1 MATMVRLS
9 REQIDKLFVAMD
21 EMEKNLKDIHAE
33 LIELGVP
40 TETLNR
46 FARMH
51 DRYTADVAFLKKQ
64 RELGKSED
72 DYPSPS

>member
-9 REQIDKLFVAMD
+9 REQIDQMFVEMD
-21 EMEKNLKDIHAE
+21 EMEKNLKSIHAE

-40 TETLNR
+40 KDTLSR

-51 DRYTADVAFLKKQ
+51 DRYTAGVAYLMKQ
-64 RELGKSED
+64 RDLGKTEG
-72 DYPSPS
+72 

>member
-9 REQIDKLFVAMD
+9 REQIDHMFVEMD
-21 EMEKNLKDIHAE
+21 EMEKNLKSIHAE

-40 TETLNR
+40 KSTLNR

-51 DRYTADVAFLKKQ
+51 DRYTQGVAFLMKQ
-64 RELGKSED
+64 RDLGKAD
-72 DYPSPS
+72 G

>member
-9 REQIDKLFVAMD
+9 REQIDQMFVAMD
-21 EMEKNLKDIHAE
+21 EMEKNLKSIHAE

-40 TETLNR
+40 KDTLNR

-51 DRYTADVAFLKKQ
+51 DRYTADVAFLMKQ
-64 RELGKSED
+64 RDLGKDED
-72 DYPSPS
+72 

>member
-9 REQIDKLFVAMD
+9 REQIDQMFVEMD
-21 EMEKNLKDIHAE
+21 EMEKSLKAIHEE

-40 TETLNR
+40 KPTLSR

-51 DRYTADVAFLKKQ
+51 DRYTSGVAFLMKQ
-64 RELGKSED
+64 RDLGKTEAD
-72 DYPSPS
+72 

>member
-9 REQIDKLFVAMD
+9 REQIDQMFVAMD
-21 EMEKNLKDIHAE
+21 EMEKSLKAIHAE

-40 TETLNR
+40 KDTLNR

-51 DRYTADVAFLKKQ
+51 DRYTADVAFLMKQ
-64 RELGKSED
+64 RDLGKAED
-72 DYPSPS
+72 

>member
-9 REQIDKLFVAMD
+9 REQIGQMFVEMD
-21 EMEKNLKDIHAE
+21 EMEKNLKSIHAE

-40 TETLNR
+40 KDTLSR

-51 DRYTADVAFLKKQ
+51 DRYTAGVAYLMKQ
-64 RELGKSED
+64 RDLGKTEG
-72 DYPSPS
+72 